1 MQCTAIQETFREVKL
16 AFRQYKLRVR
26 KALLPHQS
34 IDESLEE
41 AVTNY
46 IDRHGEFHEVF
57 GLKYHE
63 VEEVVNVRLPS
74 QSLSEKC
81 YNQPSKKTFPINPVK
96 MFRSTL

>member
-1 MQCTAIQETFREVKL
+1 MKL
-16 AFRQYKLRVR
+16 AFRQYRLRVR

-34 IDESLEE
+34 VDESLEE

-63 VEEVVNVRLPS
+63 VEEIVSVRIIVIIWS
-74 QSLSEKC
+74 SLELLRGLKS
-81 YNQPSKKTFPINPVK
+81 V
-96 MFRSTL
+96 